1 MQIVT
6 ATPYRKEIIA
16 LLASENLP
24 TVDLPENL
32 EDFFVAIDSDEV
44 VGVAGLEKYTQS
56 GLLRSVAVKAKYRN
70 QGIAKK
76 LIKIIGELAVSHGLR
91 ELLLLTETAP
101 DYFNRF
107 GFTKIVRS
115 EVPAEIQQSSEF
127 SHVCPQSAFVMKKTL
142 ERS

>member
-44 VGVAGLEKYTQS
+44 VAVAGLEKYNQS

-76 LIKIIGELAVSHGLR
+76 LIKVIGELAVSNGLR
-91 ELLLLTETAP
+91 ELFLLTETAP

-107 GFTKIVRS
+107 GFTKIART
-115 EVPAEIQQSSEF
+115 EVPAEIQLSSEF
-127 SHVCPQSAFVMKKTL
+127 CHLCPQSAFVMKKTL